1 MLGTVQ
7 IKVGQGEVPGCV
19 PGPVLT
25 RYHPLRPLR
34 CPALSHHLWARSF
47 GPGLR
52 SLRSR
57 SPFAAAGS
65 GGVAGDRV
73 LSRSGSQRGLQ
84 GGHLG
89 PQLLA
94 GGDAGPQAPL
104 SGFQQL
110 PQAPRVGR
118 YRRAG
123 GRDPRGV
130 FPLSDHREP
139 GPGPPRRLHPSP
151 GRHGNGG
158 APDVGHGGGT
168 EAAGAGEG
176 AALAGLCE
184 AGDRAPGTAPGLGQA
199 RSSRLLL
206 PARTEPPG
214 WQEAVSAAA
223 RALQAGGLVAVPTDT
238 VYGVACLAQDSGAV
252 RSIYSLKGRNGRKPL
267 AICVGDVE
275 RLFRYCRVEVP
286 EELLH
291 DLLPGPVT
299 LVLQRSEELN
309 KELNPFTSLVGVRVP
324 NHPFIRELARA
335 CSGPLALT
343 SANIS
348 SQGSTLSVTE
358 FQELWPQLSLIID
371 GGPLGDL
378 QSPESRLGSTVVD
391 LSVPGKFSIIRPGC
405 ALASTVEILRQKYGL
420 IPASS

>member
-1 MLGTVQ
+1 M
-7 IKVGQGEVPGCV
+7 
-19 PGPVLT
+19 
-25 RYHPLRPLR
+25 R
-34 CPALSHHLWARSF
+34 ARSLLCRVSSSSRR
-47 GPGLR
+47 LR
-52 SLRSR
+52 
-57 SPFAAAGS
+57 GS
-65 GGVAGDRV
+65 GRTWGGTGGTPAGFF
-73 LSRSGSQRGLQ
+73 RS
-84 GGHLG
+84 
-89 PQLLA
+89 
-94 GGDAGPQAPL
+94 APTGNRARARPAA
-104 SGFQQL
+104 SI
-110 PQAPRVGR
+110 PPRVAMETASPR
-118 YRRAG
+118 MCVTAG
-123 GRDPRGV
+123 GRKR
-130 FPLSDHREP
+130 
-139 GPGPPRRLHPSP
+139 P
-151 GRHGNGG
+151 GR
-158 APDVGHGGGT
+158 
-168 EAAGAGEG
+168 GEG
-176 AALAGLCE
+176 AALAGRCE
-184 AGDRAPGTAPGLGQA
+184 AGDRAPGTGPGLGQA

-267 AICVGDVE
+267 AICVGDVD

-309 KELNPFTSLVGVRVP
+309 KELNPFTPLVGVRVP
-324 NHPFIRELARA
+324 NHPFIRDLARA

-348 SQGSTLSVTE
+348 CQGSTLSVTE

-405 ALASTVEILRQKYGL
+405 ALASTVEILRHKYGL

>member
-1 MLGTVQ
+1 M
-7 IKVGQGEVPGCV
+7 
-19 PGPVLT
+19 
-25 RYHPLRPLR
+25 R
-34 CPALSHHLWARSF
+34 ARS
-47 GPGLR
+47 LLCRLSSTSRR
-52 SLRSR
+52 SARTC
-57 SPFAAAGS
+57 
-65 GGVAGDRV
+65 GGT
-73 LSRSGSQRGLQ
+73 
-84 GGHLG
+84 
-89 PQLLA
+89 
-94 GGDAGPQAPL
+94 
-104 SGFQQL
+104 
-110 PQAPRVGR
+110 
-118 YRRAG
+118 G
-123 GRDPRGV
+123 GRNLRGI
-130 FPLSDHREP
+130 FPLSTHQEP
-139 GPGPPRRLHPSP
+139 GPGRSLHHFPRVAMETASQRMYVIAEGRKRLPQ
-151 GRHGNGG
+151 
-158 APDVGHGGGT
+158 A
-168 EAAGAGEG
+168 E
-176 AALAGLCE
+176 ALAGLGQ
-184 AGDRAPGTAPGLGQA
+184 AGVRTPGTGPGLGQA
-199 RSSRLLL
+199 RSARLVL
-206 PARTEPPG
+206 PARPEPPG
-214 WQEAVSAAA
+214 WQEAVAAAA

-238 VYGVACLAQDSGAV
+238 VYGVACLAQDTGAV
-252 RSIYSLKGRNGRKPL
+252 RNIYGLKGRNGRKPL
-267 AICVGDVE
+267 AICLGDVE

-299 LVLQRSEELN
+299 LVLERSEELN

-358 FQELWPQLSLIID
+358 FQDLWPQLSLIID